1 MSLSSGE
8 GPAEPDLPP
17 AALPAAPAIP
27 EDLRPAWERLLG
39 ILRQAGPFMLAF
51 SGGVDS
57 SLLLRAAVEALGPK
71 GVTAAVCAGPL
82 TPPWELAQARELAG
96 RLGVE
101 LLELDVGEL
110 ADPAIAANDPQRC
123 YHCKRR
129 RLTLL
134 TRLAR
139 ERGFKAVA
147 EGSQLDDR
155 GDYRPGSRAV
165 AELGALS
172 PLMAAGLDKAA
183 VRRLSRALGL
193 ATAETPSSAC
203 LATRVPT
210 GTPLSP
216 GALARVAKAEHG
228 LRGLVP
234 GRIRVRDHFPIARL
248 EAEVSALAEL
258 AAEPL
263 RAKVLAAV
271 QEAGY
276 SWACLDLEG
285 YRASGL
291 EHLPPA

>member
-1 MSLSSGE
+1 MSSPSGE
-8 GPAEPDLPP
+8 R
-17 AALPAAPAIP
+17 AAPPVIP
-27 EDLRPAWERLLG
+27 DDLRPAWERLLAN
-39 ILRQAGPFMLAF
+39 LRRHGPLMLAF

-57 SLLLRAAVEALGPK
+57 SLLLRAAVQALGPG
-71 GVTAAVCAGPL
+71 GVTAALCAGPL
-82 TPPWELAQARELAG
+82 TPPWELDQARELARG
-96 RLGVE
+96 LGVE
-101 LLELDVGEL
+101 LLELDAGEL
-110 ADPAIAANDPQRC
+110 SDPAIAANDPQRC

-134 TRLAR
+134 THLAQ
-139 ERGFKAVA
+139 ERGCQAVA
-147 EGSQLDDR
+147 EGSQLDDQ

-193 ATAETPSSAC
+193 ATADAPSSAC

-216 GALARVAKAEHG
+216 EALTRVARAETA
-228 LRGLVP
+228 LRGLAP
-234 GRIRVRDHFPIARL
+234 GRVRVRDHFPLARI
-248 EAEVSALAEL
+248 EAEAGALAGL
-258 AAEPL
+258 AGEPT
-263 RAKVLAAV
+263 RSKVVAALKR
-271 QEAGY
+271 AGY

-291 EHLPPA
+291 EHLPRN